1 MEEALLDPA
10 IVLRATV
17 VMCCVLELV
26 KVAKEMGSR
35 KTVEEAV
42 DVVVEDVAV
51 VRSSEQ
57 HEVSFFNQ

>member
-1 MEEALLDPA
+1 MRVETALMEEALLDPA
-10 IVLRATV
+10 IVLRETV

-35 KTVEEAV
+35 KTV
-42 DVVVEDVAV
+42 VEDVAV
-51 VRSSEQ
+51 VGSSEQ